1 MPKLHPHESHPKEQK
16 TEIAKVA
23 DKNVQKTEQND
34 QMVPKVSDIKALQ
47 LNGFYL
53 SKKIGKGAF
62 ATVYEATFVDQKSGR
77 KSRLACKIV
86 NKAKTPQDFLSKFF
100 QRELDILMK
109 VEHRFLIQTHTILER
124 NAKVFIFMS
133 LASNGDILAYV
144 QNYGAVND
152 NLARI
157 WFYQMIK
164 GLDYLH
170 SLNIAH
176 RDLKCE
182 NVLLSKNYNVKLADF
197 GFARYCSD
205 RVGNR
210 ILSETFCGSTSYV
223 SPEIVSGIPYN
234 AKIADI
240 WSCGV
245 VLFVILNSSMPFD
258 DSNMKKLLKD
268 QCNRNYKYNG
278 KVADSISEEAKCTV
292 NCLLEP
298 DALKRPNT
306 TQILMFDWLQKP

>member
-1 MPKLHPHESHPKEQK
+1 MNRKLNLVLSRRLNKSLKEK
-16 TEIAKVA
+16 TQI
-23 DKNVQKTEQND
+23 
-34 QMVPKVSDIKALQ
+34 VPKVSDIKALQ

-62 ATVYEATFVDQKSGR
+62 ATVYEATFVDQKNGR
-77 KSRLACKIV
+77 KSKLACKIV
-86 NKAKTPQDFLSKFF
+86 NKAKTPRDFLSKFF

-133 LASNGDILAYV
+133 LASNGDILSYV
-144 QNYGAVND
+144 QNFGAVND

-164 GLDYLH
+164 GWTNLNLIFGIMENEITNRQSSLLLGLDYLH

-210 ILSETFCGSTSYV
+210 ILSETFCGSTYV
-223 SPEIVSGIPYN
+223 FHG
-234 AKIADI
+234 
-240 WSCGV
+240 
-245 VLFVILNSSMPFD
+245 
-258 DSNMKKLLKD
+258 
-268 QCNRNYKYNG
+268 RN
-278 KVADSISEEAKCTV
+278 
-292 NCLLEP
+292 
-298 DALKRPNT
+298 
-306 TQILMFDWLQKP
+306 

>member
-1 MPKLHPHESHPKEQK
+1 MQQGKPKDITKGMPKLHPDEPHRNELKNEQK
-16 TEIAKVA
+16 TEVKDEQKLVNRYEEKP
-23 DKNVQKTEQND
+23 DNKYEQKT

-62 ATVYEATFVDQKSGR
+62 ATVYEATFVDQKNGR
-77 KSRLACKIV
+77 KSKLACKIV
-86 NKAKTPQDFLSKFF
+86 NKAKTPRDFLTKFF

-133 LASNGDILAYV
+133 LASNGDILSYV
-144 QNYGAVND
+144 QTYGAVND

-157 WFYQMIK
+157 WFYQMTK

-210 ILSETFCGSTSYV
+210 VLSETFCGSTY
-223 SPEIVSGIPYN
+223 GHY
-234 AKIADI
+234 
-240 WSCGV
+240 G
-245 VLFVILNSSMPFD
+245 
-258 DSNMKKLLKD
+258 
-268 QCNRNYKYNG
+268 RH
-278 KVADSISEEAKCTV
+278 
-292 NCLLEP
+292 
-298 DALKRPNT
+298 
-306 TQILMFDWLQKP
+306 